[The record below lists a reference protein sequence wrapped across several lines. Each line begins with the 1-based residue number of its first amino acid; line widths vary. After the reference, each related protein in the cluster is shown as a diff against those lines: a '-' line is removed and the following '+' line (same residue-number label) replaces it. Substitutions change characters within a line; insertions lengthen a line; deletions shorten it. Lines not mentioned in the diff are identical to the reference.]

1 MKPTASP
8 GVAGR
13 LHALWPTWRADLVAG
28 VVVAVLLIP
37 QSLAYA
43 MLAGLPPQVGL
54 YASLLPLLGYAAL
67 GSSPVLGLGPVAVLA
82 LMIMQALSGLPAGV
96 SVEVGAVV
104 LAAEVGL
111 LLALAALLRLDA
123 LSSLLSVPALRGFEN
138 GATLM
143 IAASQVPVLLGSA
156 ATGSTLPTLVR
167 SALRQG
173 ITPLSAAWGVAAIAL
188 LLLSRRAGSR
198 LLARL
203 APLLLLVAAMAL
215 SAWTPA
221 ADGVAQ
227 VGALPSLALPL
238 GLPPLAT
245 ALWLQL
251 LPSAALVALMGFVS
265 SLAVA
270 ESLAQRR
277 GEKLLPAAEMRG
289 LAAAN
294 LVAAVSGGMPVA
306 GSFSRSI
313 LLHEAGSQSRGSL
326 VFVAGFM
333 GLAMLLL
340 AEPLAHLPKP
350 VLAATIVVA
359 VLGGF
364 TLRHYGDAWRYAR
377 AEGLLMIAV
386 TATVLLW
393 SVGAALAI
401 GVVGSI
407 ALLIQRT
414 AQPHVARIGRVPGTH
429 HYRNVERYAVE
440 CQPEV
445 VGLRIDESLV
455 FTNARGLA
463 DAVLARVAEHRAAV
477 GEPRR
482 VLLLMAP
489 VNHIDVS
496 GLTALQE
503 LHAGLQ
509 AEGLRLEFSEVK
521 GPVLDRLR
529 AVGWLERYDVSLYLS
544 HHDGVQAGEHG
555 LRPSVADHDAPGQ
568 L

>member
-1 MKPTASP
+1 MPLRP
-8 GVAGR
+8 
-13 LHALWPTWRADLVAG
+13 PDTWRADLLAG
-28 VVVAVLLIP
+28 AVVAVLLIP

-54 YASLLPLLGYAAL
+54 YASLLPLVAYAAL

-82 LMIMQALSGLPAGV
+82 LMIAQALGELPPGV
-96 SVEVGAVV
+96 SPEAGALV
-104 LAAEVGL
+104 LAAEVGAVL
-111 LLALAALLRLDA
+111 SLAALLRLDA
-123 LSSLLSVPALRGFEN
+123 LASLLSVPALRGFEN

-143 IAASQVPVLLGSA
+143 IAAGQLPVLLGSA
-156 ATGSTLPTLVR
+156 AAGFTLPTLLA
-167 SALRQG
+167 SALDGGWRWQ
-173 ITPLSAAWGVAAIAL
+173 SAAWGGVAIVL
-188 LLLSRRAGSR
+188 LLASRRLR
-198 LLARL
+198 RPLLARL

-215 SAWTPA
+215 SAFTPA
-221 ADGVAQ
+221 AQGVAQ

-238 GLPPLAT
+238 GLPPLQA

-265 SLAVA
+265 SLAVS

-289 LAAAN
+289 LGAAN
-294 LVAAVSGGMPVA
+294 LVAAFTGGMPVA

-313 LLHEAGSQSRGSL
+313 LLHEAGSRTRWSL
-326 VFVAGFM
+326 VFVALFM

-350 VLAATIVVA
+350 VLAATILVA

-364 TLRHYGDAWRYAR
+364 SLRHYAHAWRYAR
-377 AEGLLMIAV
+377 AEGLLMAAV
-386 TATVLLW
+386 TAAVLLW
-393 SVGAALAI
+393 SIAAALAI
-401 GVVGSI
+401 GVVGSV

-414 AQPHVARIGRVPGTH
+414 ARPHVARIGRVPGTQ

-440 CQPEV
+440 CRPEV
-445 VGLRIDESLV
+445 VGLRVDESLV
-455 FTNARGLA
+455 FTNARGLTE
-463 DAVLARVAEHRAAV
+463 AVLAHVSDHRQRVGA
-477 GEPRR
+477 PRR
-482 VLLLMAP
+482 VLMLMAP
-489 VNHIDVS
+489 VNHIDFS

-503 LHAGLQ
+503 LHAALAG
-509 AEGLRLEFSEVK
+509 EGLRLEFSEVK

-529 AVGWLERYDVSLYLS
+529 AIGWLERYDVSLYLS
-544 HHDGVQAGEHG
+544 HHEGIQAGEHA
-555 LRPSVADHDAPGQ
+555 LRPSLADQDAPGQ

>member
-1 MKPTASP
+1 MKA
-8 GVAGR
+8 
-13 LHALWPTWRADLVAG
+13 TWRADLIAG
-28 VVVAVLLIP
+28 AVVAVLLIP

-54 YASLLPLLGYAAL
+54 YASLLPLLAYAAL

-82 LMIMQALSGLPAGV
+82 LMIAQALAGLPVGV
-96 SVEVGAVV
+96 SAEAGALV

-111 LLALAALLRLDA
+111 LLAAAALLRLDA

-143 IAASQVPVLLGSA
+143 IAASQLPVLLGSA
-156 ATGSTLPTLVR
+156 AAGFTLPALAL
-167 SALRQG
+167 SAVHGG
-173 ITPLSAAWGVAAIAL
+173 IGFTSAAWGAAAIAL
-188 LLLSRRAGSR
+188 LLLSRRVGSR
-198 LLARL
+198 QLARL
-203 APLLLLVAAMAL
+203 APLVLLVVAMAL
-215 SAWTPA
+215 AAFTPA

-227 VGALPSLALPL
+227 VGALPALALPL
-238 GLPPLAT
+238 ALPPLGAE
-245 ALWLQL
+245 LWLHL
-251 LPSAALVALMGFVS
+251 LPHAALVALMAFVS
-265 SLAVA
+265 SLAVS

-277 GEKLLPAAEMRG
+277 GEKLLPAAELRG

-294 LVAAVSGGMPVA
+294 VVASLSGGMPVA

-313 LLHEAGSQSRGSL
+313 LLHEAGSQSRWTL
-326 VFVAGFM
+326 VFVAVFM
-333 GLAMLLL
+333 ALALLLL
-340 AEPLAHLPKP
+340 AAPLAHLPKP

-359 VLGGF
+359 VMGGF
-364 TLRHYGDAWRYAR
+364 TLRHYGEAWRYAR
-377 AEGLLMIAV
+377 AEGLLMAAV
-386 TATVLLW
+386 TAAVLLW

-401 GVVGSI
+401 GVAGSV

-414 AQPHVARIGRVPGTH
+414 AQPHVARLGRVPGTQ

-463 DAVLARVAEHRAAV
+463 DAVLARVREHRASV
-477 GEPRR
+477 GQPRR

-496 GLTALQE
+496 GLVALQA
-503 LHAGLQ
+503 LHAALA
-509 AEGLRLEFSEVK
+509 AEGLRLELSEVK
-521 GPVLDRLR
+521 GPVLDRLK
-529 AVGWLERYDVSLYLS
+529 AIGWLERHDVSLYLS
-544 HHDGVQAGEHG
+544 HHDGIQAGQHD
-555 LRPSVADHDAPGQ
+555 LRPSQADYDAPGQ

>member
-1 MKPTASP
+1 MPLPLSK
-8 GVAGR
+8 
-13 LHALWPTWRADLVAG
+13 TWRADLMAG
-28 VVVAVLLIP
+28 AVVAVLLIP

-54 YASLLPLLGYAAL
+54 YASLLPLLAYAAL

-82 LMIMQALSGLPAGV
+82 LMIAQALGALPADV
-96 SVEVGAVV
+96 SVTEGALV

-111 LLALAALLRLDA
+111 VLGVAALLRLDA
-123 LSSLLSVPALRGFEN
+123 LSSLLSVPALRGFET

-143 IAASQVPVLLGSA
+143 IAAGQLPVLLGSA
-156 ATGSTLPTLVR
+156 AAGFTLPALIGAIPSGGFGMA
-167 SALRQG
+167 SAL
-173 ITPLSAAWGVAAIAL
+173 WGGVGIAL

-198 LLARL
+198 MLARL

-215 SAWTPA
+215 SALTPA
-221 ADGVAQ
+221 ARGVAQ

-238 GLPPLAT
+238 GLPRLDAS
-245 ALWLQL
+245 LWLQL
-251 LPSAALVALMGFVS
+251 LPSAALVGLMGFVS
-265 SLAVA
+265 SLAVS

-277 GEKLLPAAEMRG
+277 GEKLLPAAELRG
-289 LAAAN
+289 LAVAN
-294 LVAAVSGGMPVA
+294 LVASVSGGMPVA

-313 LLHEAGSQSRGSL
+313 LLHEAGSASRWSL
-326 VFVAGFM
+326 VFVAVFM
-333 GLAMLLL
+333 FIAMLML
-340 AEPLAHLPKP
+340 AGPLAHLPKP

-364 TLRHYGDAWRYAR
+364 SLQPYREAWRYDR

-386 TATVLLW
+386 TVTVLCW
-393 SVGAALAI
+393 SIAAALAI
-401 GVVGSI
+401 GVVGSV

-414 AQPHVARIGRVPGTH
+414 ARPHVARIGRVPGTQ
-429 HYRNVERYAVE
+429 HYRNVERYAAE

-455 FTNARGLA
+455 FTNARGLT
-463 DAVLARVAEHRAAV
+463 DVVLALVREHRASV
-477 GEPRR
+477 GAPRR
-482 VLLLMAP
+482 VLLLMGP

-496 GLTALQE
+496 GLVALQD
-503 LHAGLQ
+503 LHAALQ

-521 GPVLDRLR
+521 GPVLDKLR

-544 HHDGVQAGEHG
+544 HHDGIQAGEHG
-555 LRPSVADHDAPGQ
+555 LRPSLADHDAPGQ

>member
-1 MKPTASP
+1 MIA
-8 GVAGR
+8 
-13 LHALWPTWRADLVAG
+13 ALLSTLRTHWRADLMAG
-28 VVVAVLLIP
+28 AVVAVLLIP

-54 YASLLPLLGYAAL
+54 YASLLPLLAYAAL

-82 LMIMQALSGLPAGV
+82 LMIAQALGGLPVGV
-96 SVEVGAVV
+96 GITDGALV

-111 LLALAALLRLDA
+111 VMALAALLRLDA
-123 LSSLLSVPALRGFEN
+123 LASLLSVPALRGFEN

-143 IAASQVPVLLGSA
+143 IAASQVPVLLGSRA
-156 ATGSTLPTLVR
+156 AGFTLPDLLAAASAGGWVLA
-167 SALRQG
+167 SALWG
-173 ITPLSAAWGVAAIAL
+173 GAAVVL
-188 LLLSRRAGSR
+188 LLLARRLQAPTLS
-198 LLARL
+198 RL
-203 APLLLLVAAMAL
+203 APLVLLIAAMAL
-215 SAWTPA
+215 SGFSHA

-238 GLPPLAT
+238 GWPPLDRG
-245 ALWLQL
+245 LWLQL
-251 LPSAALVALMGFVS
+251 LPSAALVALMAFVS
-265 SLAVA
+265 SLAVS

-277 GEKLLPAAEMRG
+277 GEKLRPAAELRG

-294 LVAAVSGGMPVA
+294 LVASVSGGMPVA

-313 LLHEAGSQSRGSL
+313 LLHEAGSRTRLSL

-333 GLAMLLL
+333 LLAMLLL

-364 TLRHYGDAWRYAR
+364 SLRHYREAWRYAP
-377 AEGLLMIAV
+377 AEGLLMVAV
-386 TATVLLW
+386 SATVLLW
-393 SVGAALAI
+393 SVGAALAL
-401 GVVGSI
+401 GVVGSV
-407 ALLIQRT
+407 ALLLQRT
-414 AQPHVARIGRVPGTH
+414 ARPHVARIGRVPGTQH
-429 HYRNVERYAVE
+429 FRNVERFVVE
-440 CQPEV
+440 CRPEV

-463 DAVLARVAEHRAAV
+463 DVVLAHVRAHRASV
-477 GEPRR
+477 GEPER
-482 VLLLMAP
+482 VLILMSP

-503 LHAGLQ
+503 LHFALR
-509 AEGLRLEFSEVK
+509 AEGLRLELSEVK

-544 HHDGVQAGEHG
+544 HHEGLQAGEQS
-555 LRPSVADHDAPGQ
+555 LRPSLADRDAPGQ

>member
-1 MKPTASP
+1 M
-8 GVAGR
+8 GR
-13 LHALWPTWRADLVAG
+13 TWRADLVAG
-28 VVVAVLLIP
+28 AVVAVLLIP

-54 YASLLPLLGYAAL
+54 YASLLPLLAYAAL

-82 LMIMQALSGLPAGV
+82 LMIAQALGGLPAGV
-96 SVEVGAVV
+96 SAEAGALV
-104 LAAEVGL
+104 LAAEVGG

-156 ATGSTLPTLVR
+156 ATGSTLPGLVI
-167 SALRQG
+167 ATAHDG
-173 ITPLSAAWGVAAIAL
+173 VKPLSLTWGAVAVAL

-198 LLARL
+198 TLARL
-203 APLLLLVAAMAL
+203 APLLLLVVAMGL
-215 SAWTPA
+215 SAFTPA
-221 ADGVAQ
+221 AQGVAQ
-227 VGALPSLALPL
+227 VGALPSLALPV
-238 GLPPLAT
+238 GLPSLDA
-245 ALWLQL
+245 ALWLNL
-251 LPSAALVALMGFVS
+251 LPSAALIALMAFVS
-265 SLAVA
+265 SLVVA

-277 GEKLLPAAEMRG
+277 GEKLLPASEMRG

-294 LVAAVSGGMPVA
+294 LVASVTGGMPVA

-313 LLHEAGSQSRGSL
+313 LLHEAGSRSRWTL

-340 AEPLAHLPKP
+340 AGPLAHLPKP

-364 TLRHYGDAWRYAR
+364 TLGHYGEAWRYAR
-377 AEGLLMIAV
+377 AEGFLMAAV
-386 TATVLLW
+386 TAAVLLW

-414 AQPHVARIGRVPGTH
+414 ALPHVARIGRVPGTQ
-429 HYRNVERYAVE
+429 HYRNIERYAVE

-455 FTNARGLA
+455 FTNARGLV
-463 DAVLARVAEHRAAV
+463 DAVLAQVREHRARV
-477 GEPRR
+477 GEPQR

-503 LHAGLQ
+503 LHTALR

-521 GPVLDRLR
+521 GPVLDRLK

-544 HHDGVQAGEHG
+544 HHEGIQAGEHD
-555 LRPSVADHDAPGQ
+555 LRPSVADVDAPGQ

>member
-1 MKPTASP
+1 M
-8 GVAGR
+8 R
-13 LHALWPTWRADLVAG
+13 LPSTWRADLIAG
-28 VVVAVLLIP
+28 AVVAVLLIP

-54 YASLLPLLGYAAL
+54 YASLLPLLAYAAL

-82 LMIMQALSGLPAGV
+82 LMIAQALGALPV
-96 SVEVGAVV
+96 SVSPTEGALV

-111 LLALAALLRLDA
+111 LLAVAALLRLDA
-123 LSSLLSVPALRGFEN
+123 LSSLLSVPALRGFET

-143 IAASQVPVLLGSA
+143 IAAGQLPVLLGSA
-156 ATGSTLPTLVR
+156 AAGFTLPDLIG
-167 SALRQG
+167 SAPQG
-173 ITPLSAAWGVAAIAL
+173 GFGVASAIWGGVGIAL
-188 LLLSRRAGSR
+188 LLLSRRAASR
-198 LLARL
+198 LLTRL
-203 APLLLLVAAMAL
+203 APLLLLVTAMAL
-215 SAWTPA
+215 SAVTPA
-221 ADGVAQ
+221 ATGVAQ

-238 GLPPLAT
+238 GLPMLDA
-245 ALWLQL
+245 ALWWQL

-265 SLAVA
+265 SLAVS

-294 LVAAVSGGMPVA
+294 LVASLSGGMPVA

-313 LLHEAGSQSRGSL
+313 LLHEAGSASRWSL
-326 VFVAGFM
+326 VSVAGCMFI
-333 GLAMLLL
+333 AMLLL
-340 AEPLAHLPKP
+340 AAPLAHLPKP
-350 VLAATIVVA
+350 VLAATIIVA

-364 TLRHYGDAWRYAR
+364 SLRPYREAWRYAR
-377 AEGLLMIAV
+377 AEGLLMVAV
-386 TATVLLW
+386 TVAVLCW
-393 SVGAALAI
+393 SIAAALAI

-414 AQPHVARIGRVPGTH
+414 AQPHVARIGRVPGTQ
-429 HYRNVERYAVE
+429 HYRNLERYAVE
-440 CQPEV
+440 CRPEV
-445 VGLRIDESLV
+445 VGLRVDESLV
-455 FTNARGLA
+455 FTNARGLV
-463 DAVLARVAEHRAAV
+463 DAVLAHVREHREKV
-477 GEPRR
+477 GAPQR
-482 VLLLMAP
+482 VLMLMAP

-503 LHAGLQ
+503 LHAALQ

-521 GPVLDRLR
+521 GPVLDRLK

-544 HHDGVQAGEHG
+544 HHEGIQAGEHA
-555 LRPSVADHDAPGQ
+555 LRPSLADMDAPGQ

>member
-1 MKPTASP
+1 MKA
-8 GVAGR
+8 A
-13 LHALWPTWRADLVAG
+13 WRADLIAG
-28 VVVAVLLIP
+28 AVVAVLLIP

-54 YASLLPLLGYAAL
+54 YASLLPLLAYAAL

-82 LMIMQALSGLPAGV
+82 LMIAQALGGLPAGV
-96 SVEVGAVV
+96 AAETGALV

-123 LSSLLSVPALRGFEN
+123 LASLLSVPALRGFES

-156 ATGSTLPTLVR
+156 ATGATLPGLVEATVR
-167 SALRQG
+167 AG
-173 ITPLSAAWGVAAIAL
+173 IHAPSLAWGGVAIAL
-188 LLLSRRAGSR
+188 LLLSRRAGPR
-198 LLARL
+198 VVARL
-203 APLLLLVAAMAL
+203 APLLLLVTAMGL
-215 SAWTPA
+215 SALTPA
-221 ADGVAQ
+221 AHGVAQ
-227 VGALPSLALPL
+227 VGALPALSLPVGLPL
-238 GLPPLAT
+238 LDA
-245 ALWLQL
+245 ALWLHL
-251 LPSAALVALMGFVS
+251 LPAAALIALMAFVS

-277 GEKLLPAAEMRG
+277 GEKLLPAAELRG

-294 LVAAVSGGMPVA
+294 IAASLTGGMPVA

-313 LLHEAGSQSRGSL
+313 LLHEAGSRSRLTL

-333 GLAMLLL
+333 LLAMLML
-340 AEPLAHLPKP
+340 AAPLAYLPKP

-364 TLRHYGDAWRYAR
+364 TLGHYREAWCYAR
-377 AEGLLMIAV
+377 AEGLLMVAV
-386 TATVLLW
+386 TAAVLLW
-393 SVGAALAI
+393 SVAAALAL
-401 GVVGSI
+401 GVAGSV

-414 AQPHVARIGRVPGTH
+414 ARPHVARIGRVPGTQ
-429 HYRNVERYAVE
+429 HYRNLERYAVE
-440 CQPEV
+440 CQPDV

-463 DAVLARVAEHRAAV
+463 DVVLAHVREHRAQV
-477 GEPRR
+477 GEPQR

-496 GLTALQE
+496 GLVALQE
-503 LHAGLQ
+503 LHAALR

-529 AVGWLERYDVSLYLS
+529 AVGWLERHDVSLYLS
-544 HHDGVQAGEHG
+544 HHEGVQAGEHD
-555 LRPSVADHDAPGQ
+555 LRPSLADHDAPGQ

>member
-1 MKPTASP
+1 M
-8 GVAGR
+8 R
-13 LHALWPTWRADLVAG
+13 LIPTWRADLIAG
-28 VVVAVLLIP
+28 AVVAVLLIP

-54 YASLLPLLGYAAL
+54 YASLLPLLAYAAL

-82 LMIMQALSGLPAGV
+82 LMIAQALSGLPAGV
-96 SVEVGAVV
+96 SAEEGALV

-111 LLALAALLRLDA
+111 VLAAAALLRLDA
-123 LSSLLSVPALRGFEN
+123 LASLLSVPALRGFEN

-143 IAASQVPVLLGSA
+143 IAAGQLPVLLGSA
-156 ATGSTLPTLVR
+156 AAGFTLPDLVC
-167 SALRQG
+167 SALHG
-173 ITPLSAAWGVAAIAL
+173 GFNPVSAAWGGVAIVL

-215 SAWTPA
+215 SAFTPA
-221 ADGVAQ
+221 ATGVAQ
-227 VGALPSLALPL
+227 VGALPSMALPL
-238 GLPPLAT
+238 GLPSLDT

-251 LPSAALVALMGFVS
+251 LPAAALVALMAFVS
-265 SLAVA
+265 SLAVS

-277 GEKLLPAAEMRG
+277 GEKLLPAAELRG

-294 LVAAVSGGMPVA
+294 VVASLTGGMPVA

-313 LLHEAGSQSRGSL
+313 LLHEAGSASRWSL

-333 GLAMLLL
+333 FLAMLML
-340 AEPLAHLPKP
+340 AGPLAHLPKP

-364 TLRHYGDAWRYAR
+364 SLQHYREAWRYAR
-377 AEGLLMIAV
+377 AEGLLMAAV
-386 TATVLLW
+386 TLAVLCW
-393 SVGAALAI
+393 SIAAALAI

-407 ALLIQRT
+407 ALLLQRT
-414 AQPHVARIGRVPGTH
+414 ARPHVARIGRVPGTQ
-429 HYRNVERYAVE
+429 HYRNVERFAVE

-455 FTNARGLA
+455 FTNARGLT
-463 DAVLARVAEHRAAV
+463 DVVLAHVHEHREKV

-482 VLLLMAP
+482 VLLLMGP

-503 LHAGLQ
+503 LHAALA

-521 GPVLDRLR
+521 GPVTDRLR
-529 AVGWLERYDVSLYLS
+529 AVGWLERYDISLYLS
-544 HHDGVQAGEHG
+544 HHEGIQAGVHA
-555 LRPSVADHDAPGQ
+555 LRPSLADMDAPGQ

>member
-1 MKPTASP
+1 MQ
-8 GVAGR
+8 
-13 LHALWPTWRADLVAG
+13 HWRADLMAG
-28 VVVAVLLIP
+28 AVVAVLLIP

-43 MLAGLPPQVGL
+43 MLAGLPAQVGL
-54 YASLLPLLGYAAL
+54 YASLLPLLAYAAL

-82 LMIMQALSGLPAGV
+82 LMIAQALGGLPAGV
-96 SVEVGAVV
+96 SAEAGALV
-104 LAAEVGL
+104 LAAEVGV

-143 IAASQVPVLLGSA
+143 IAASQLPVLLGSTA
-156 ATGSTLPTLVR
+156 SGFTLPELART
-167 SALRQG
+167 AAGGG
-173 ITPLSAAWGVAAIAL
+173 INPASAAWGGAAVVL
-188 LLLSRRAGSR
+188 LLLSRRSR
-198 LLARL
+198 WRTLTRL
-203 APLLLLVAAMAL
+203 APLALLVVAMAL
-215 SAWTPA
+215 SALTPA
-221 ADGVAQ
+221 ARGVAQ

-238 GLPPLAT
+238 GLPPLDA

-251 LPSAALVALMGFVS
+251 LPAAALVALMAFVS
-265 SLAVA
+265 SLAVS

-277 GEKLLPAAEMRG
+277 GEKLMPAAELRG

-294 LVAAVSGGMPVA
+294 LVASLSGGMPVA

-313 LLHEAGSQSRGSL
+313 LLHEAGARSRGAL
-326 VFVAGFM
+326 VFVAAFM
-333 GLAMLLL
+333 AVAMALLT
-340 AEPLAHLPKP
+340 APLAHLPKP

-364 TLRHYGDAWRYAR
+364 TARHYAQAWRYAR
-377 AEGLLMIAV
+377 AEGLLMVAV
-386 TATVLLW
+386 SAAVLLW
-393 SVGAALAI
+393 SAAAALAL

-414 AQPHVARIGRVPGTH
+414 ARPHVARLGRVPGTQ

-455 FTNARGLA
+455 FTNARGLV
-463 DAVLARVAEHRAAV
+463 DAVLARVQEHRERV
-477 GEPRR
+477 GRPRR

-503 LHAGLQ
+503 LQAALQ
-509 AEGLRLEFSEVK
+509 AEGLRLELSEVK

-529 AVGWLERYDVSLYLS
+529 AVGWLERQGIALYLS
-544 HHDGVQAGEHG
+544 HHEGMQAGEHG
-555 LRPSVADHDAPGQ
+555 LRPSLADHDAPGQ

>member
-1 MKPTASP
+1 MPLSK
-8 GVAGR
+8 
-13 LHALWPTWRADLVAG
+13 TWRADLIAG
-28 VVVAVLLIP
+28 AVVAVLLIP

-54 YASLLPLLGYAAL
+54 YASLLPLLAYAAL

-82 LMIMQALSGLPAGV
+82 LMIAQALGALPADV
-96 SVEVGAVV
+96 SATEGALV

-111 LLALAALLRLDA
+111 VLGVAALLRLDA

-143 IAASQVPVLLGSA
+143 IAAGQLPVLLGSTA
-156 ATGSTLPTLVR
+156 AGFTLPTLLGAVPT
-167 SALRQG
+167 G
-173 ITPLSAAWGVAAIAL
+173 GFGVASAVWGGVGVAL

-198 LLARL
+198 MLARL
-203 APLLLLVAAMAL
+203 APLLLMVAAMAL
-215 SAWTPA
+215 SAFTPA
-221 ADGVAQ
+221 AQGVAQ

-238 GLPPLAT
+238 GLPRLEA

-251 LPSAALVALMGFVS
+251 LPSAALVGLMGFVS
-265 SLAVA
+265 SLAVS

-277 GEKLLPAAEMRG
+277 GEKLLPAAELRG

-294 LVAAVSGGMPVA
+294 LVASVSGGMPVA

-313 LLHEAGSQSRGSL
+313 LLHEAGSASRWSL
-326 VFVAGFM
+326 VFVAAFM
-333 GLAMLLL
+333 FIAMLLL

-364 TLRHYGDAWRYAR
+364 SLQPYREAWRYAR
-377 AEGLLMIAV
+377 AEGLLMVAV
-386 TATVLLW
+386 TLAVLCW
-393 SVGAALAI
+393 SIAAALAL

-414 AQPHVARIGRVPGTH
+414 AQPHVARIGRVPGTQ
-429 HYRNVERYAVE
+429 HYRNIERYAVE
-440 CQPEV
+440 CRPEV

-455 FTNARGLA
+455 FTNARGLT
-463 DAVLARVAEHRAAV
+463 DVVLAHVREHRASV
-477 GEPRR
+477 GAPQR
-482 VLLLMAP
+482 VLMLMAP

-496 GLTALQE
+496 GLVALQD
-503 LHAGLQ
+503 LHAALR

-521 GPVLDRLR
+521 GPVLDRLK
-529 AVGWLERYDVSLYLS
+529 AVGWLERHDVSLYLS
-544 HHDGVQAGEHG
+544 HHEGIQAGEHA
-555 LRPSVADHDAPGQ
+555 LRPSLADHDAPGQ

>member
-1 MKPTASP
+1 MRR
-8 GVAGR
+8 R
-13 LHALWPTWRADLVAG
+13 LPSTWRADLMAG
-28 VVVAVLLIP
+28 AVVAVLLIP

-54 YASLLPLLGYAAL
+54 YASLLPLLAYAAL

-82 LMIMQALSGLPAGV
+82 LMIAQALGGLPAGV
-96 SVEVGAVV
+96 SPEAGALV
-104 LAAEVGL
+104 LAAEVGGV
-111 LLALAALLRLDA
+111 LAVAALLRLDA
-123 LSSLLSVPALRGFEN
+123 LASLLSVPALRGFEN

-143 IAASQVPVLLGSA
+143 IAAGQLPVLLGSA
-156 ATGSTLPTLVR
+156 AAGFTLPDLIASSVHGGWR
-167 SALRQG
+167 WQSAV
-173 ITPLSAAWGVAAIAL
+173 WGAVAIGL
-188 LLLSRRAGSR
+188 LLASRRAGR
-198 LLARL
+198 PLLARL
-203 APLLLLVAAMAL
+203 APLLLLVVAMGL
-215 SAWTPA
+215 SAFTPA
-221 ADGVAQ
+221 AQGVAQ

-238 GLPPLAT
+238 GLPSLEPG
-245 ALWLQL
+245 LWLQL

-265 SLAVA
+265 SLAVS

-313 LLHEAGSQSRGSL
+313 LLHEAGSRTRWSL
-326 VFVAGFM
+326 VFVAVFM
-333 GLAMLLL
+333 ALAMLML
-340 AEPLAHLPKP
+340 AGPLAHLPKP

-364 TLRHYGDAWRYAR
+364 SLQPYRDAWRYAP
-377 AEGLLMIAV
+377 AEGLLMAAV
-386 TATVLLW
+386 TAAVLLW
-393 SVGAALAI
+393 SIAAALAI
-401 GVVGSI
+401 GVVGSV

-414 AQPHVARIGRVPGTH
+414 ARPHVARIGRVPGTQ
-429 HYRNVERYAVE
+429 HYRNIERYAVE

-445 VGLRIDESLV
+445 VGLRVDESLV
-455 FTNARGLA
+455 FTNARGLG
-463 DAVLARVAEHRAAV
+463 DAVMAHVRDHRAFV
-477 GEPRR
+477 GQPQR
-482 VLLLMAP
+482 VLMLMAP

-496 GLTALQE
+496 GLVALQE
-503 LHAGLQ
+503 LHAALA

-521 GPVLDRLR
+521 GPVLDKLR

-544 HHDGVQAGEHG
+544 HHEGIQAGTHE
-555 LRPSVADHDAPGQ
+555 LRPSQADRDMPGQ

>member
-1 MKPTASP
+1 M
-8 GVAGR
+8 R
-13 LHALWPTWRADLVAG
+13 LPSTWRADFIAG
-28 VVVAVLLIP
+28 AVVAVLLIP

-54 YASLLPLLGYAAL
+54 YASLLPLLAYAAL

-82 LMIMQALSGLPAGV
+82 LMIAQALGALPAGV
-96 SVEVGAVV
+96 TPTEGALV

-111 LLALAALLRLDA
+111 VMGLAALLRLDA

-143 IAASQVPVLLGSA
+143 IAAGQLPVLLGSA
-156 ATGSTLPTLVR
+156 AAGFTLPDLVV
-167 SALRQG
+167 SAMHGGLG
-173 ITPLSAAWGVAAIAL
+173 PVSMAWGVAGVAL
-188 LLLSRRAGSR
+188 LLLARRAGSR

-203 APLLLLVAAMAL
+203 APLLLLMGAMLL
-215 SAWTPA
+215 SALTPA
-221 ADGVAQ
+221 ATGVAQ

-238 GLPPLAT
+238 GLPRLET

-265 SLAVA
+265 SLAVS

-277 GEKLLPAAEMRG
+277 GEKLLPAAELRG

-294 LVAAVSGGMPVA
+294 LVASVSGGMPVA

-313 LLHEAGSQSRGSL
+313 LLHEAGSQTRWSL
-326 VFVAGFM
+326 VFVAAFM
-333 GLAMLLL
+333 FLAMLVL
-340 AEPLAHLPKP
+340 AGPLAHLPKP
-350 VLAATIVVA
+350 VLAATILVA

-364 TLRHYGDAWRYAR
+364 SLRPYREAWRYAR
-377 AEGLLMIAV
+377 AEGLLMAAV
-386 TATVLLW
+386 TVAVLCW
-393 SVGAALAI
+393 SIAAALAI

-414 AQPHVARIGRVPGTH
+414 AQPHVARIGRVPGTQ

-463 DAVLARVAEHRAAV
+463 DVVLAHVHEHREKV
-477 GEPRR
+477 GRPQR
-482 VLLLMAP
+482 VLMLMAP

-496 GLTALQE
+496 GLVALQE
-503 LHAGLQ
+503 LHAALQ
-509 AEGLRLEFSEVK
+509 AEGLGLEFSEVK

-529 AVGWLERYDVSLYLS
+529 SVGWLERYDVSLYLS
-544 HHDGVQAGEHG
+544 HHEGIQAGEHA
-555 LRPSVADHDAPGQ
+555 LRPSLADHDAPGQ

>member
-1 MKPTASP
+1 MTANRSLP
-8 GVAGR
+8 R
-13 LHALWPTWRADLVAG
+13 LPSAATWRADLMAG
-28 VVVAVLLIP
+28 AVVAVLLIP

-54 YASLLPLLGYAAL
+54 YASLLPLLAYAAL

-82 LMIMQALSGLPAGV
+82 LMIAQALGSLPAGV
-96 SVEVGAVV
+96 SPEAGALV
-104 LAAEVGL
+104 LAAEVGVV
-111 LLALAALLRLDA
+111 LALAALLRLDA
-123 LSSLLSVPALRGFEN
+123 LASLLSVPALRGFEN

-143 IAASQVPVLLGSA
+143 IAAGQLPVLLGSA
-156 ATGSTLPTLVR
+156 AAGFTLPDLLA
-167 SALRQG
+167 SAVHGGWRWQ
-173 ITPLSAAWGVAAIAL
+173 SAAWGGAALVL
-188 LLLSRRAGSR
+188 LLVSRRVGLP

-203 APLLLLVAAMAL
+203 APLLLLVLAMVL
-215 SAWTPA
+215 SALTPA
-221 ADGVAQ
+221 AQGVAQ

-238 GLPPLAT
+238 GLPRLEAG
-245 ALWLQL
+245 LWLQL

-265 SLAVA
+265 SLAVS
-270 ESLAQRR
+270 ESLARRR

-313 LLHEAGSQSRGSL
+313 LLHEAGSRTRWSL
-326 VFVAGFM
+326 VFVALFM
-333 GLAMLLL
+333 ALAMLLL
-340 AEPLAHLPKP
+340 AGPLAHLPKP

-364 TLRHYGDAWRYAR
+364 SLKPYGDAWRYAR
-377 AEGLLMIAV
+377 AEGLLMVAV
-386 TATVLLW
+386 TAAVLLW
-393 SVGAALAI
+393 SVAAALAL
-401 GVVGSI
+401 GVVGSV

-414 AQPHVARIGRVPGTH
+414 ARPHVARIGRVPGTQ
-429 HYRNVERYAVE
+429 HYRNIERYAVE

-445 VGLRIDESLV
+445 VGLRVDESLV
-455 FTNARGLA
+455 FTNARGLG
-463 DAVLARVAEHRAAV
+463 DAVLAHVREHRARV
-477 GEPRR
+477 GEPQR
-482 VLLLMAP
+482 VLMLMAP

-496 GLTALQE
+496 GLVALQE
-503 LHAGLQ
+503 LHAALA

-529 AVGWLERYDVSLYLS
+529 AIGWLERFDVSLYLS
-544 HHDGVQAGEHG
+544 HHEGIQAGEHA
-555 LRPSVADHDAPGQ
+555 LRPSLADQDAPGQ

>member
-1 MKPTASP
+1 M
-8 GVAGR
+8 R
-13 LHALWPTWRADLVAG
+13 HAVTQTWRADLIAG
-28 VVVAVLLIP
+28 AVVAVLLIP

-54 YASLLPLLGYAAL
+54 YASLLPLLAYAAL

-82 LMIMQALSGLPAGV
+82 LMIAQALAGLPVGV
-96 SVEVGAVV
+96 SAEAGALV

-111 LLALAALLRLDA
+111 LLAVAALLRLDA
-123 LSSLLSVPALRGFEN
+123 LASLLSVPALRGFEN

-156 ATGSTLPTLVR
+156 AVGFTLPDLLV
-167 SALRQG
+167 SAVHG
-173 ITPLSAAWGVAAIAL
+173 GWGPLATAWGAVAVAL
-188 LLLSRRAGSR
+188 LLLSRRASSR

-215 SAWTPA
+215 SALTPA
-221 ADGVAQ
+221 ARGVAQ
-227 VGALPSLALPL
+227 VGALPSLAVPVGLPL
-238 GLPPLAT
+238 LDA
-245 ALWLQL
+245 ALWWQL
-251 LPSAALVALMGFVS
+251 LPSAALVALMAFVS
-265 SLAVA
+265 SFAVS

-294 LVAAVSGGMPVA
+294 LVASVTGGMPVA

-313 LLHEAGSQSRGSL
+313 LLHEAGSQSRWTL
-326 VFVAGFM
+326 VFVAVFM
-333 GLAMLLL
+333 FLAMLLL
-340 AEPLAHLPKP
+340 AGPLAYLPKP

-359 VLGGF
+359 VLGGVSF
-364 TLRHYGDAWRYAR
+364 KPYQEAWRYAR
-377 AEGLLMIAV
+377 AEGLLMAAV
-386 TATVLLW
+386 TVTVLVW
-393 SVGAALAI
+393 SIGAALAL
-401 GVVGSI
+401 GVAGSV

-414 AQPHVARIGRVPGTH
+414 ARPHVARIGRVPGTQH
-429 HYRNVERYAVE
+429 FRNVERFAVE
-440 CQPEV
+440 CRPEV
-445 VGLRIDESLV
+445 VSLRIDESLV

-463 DAVLARVAEHRAAV
+463 DVVMAHVREHRAKV
-477 GEPRR
+477 GEPQR
-482 VLLLMAP
+482 VLMLMAP

-496 GLTALQE
+496 GLVALQE
-503 LHAGLQ
+503 LHAALT

-521 GPVLDRLR
+521 GPVLDRLQ

-544 HHDGVQAGEHG
+544 HHEGIQAGEHA
-555 LRPSVADHDAPGQ
+555 LRPSLADMDAPGQ

>member
-1 MKPTASP
+1 M
-8 GVAGR
+8 R
-13 LHALWPTWRADLVAG
+13 LPSTWRADLLAG
-28 VVVAVLLIP
+28 AVVAVLLIP

-54 YASLLPLLGYAAL
+54 YASLLPLLAYAAL

-82 LMIMQALSGLPAGV
+82 LMIAQALAGLPAGV
-96 SVEVGAVV
+96 PAEAGALV

-111 LLALAALLRLDA
+111 LLGAAALLRLDA

-156 ATGSTLPTLVR
+156 AVGFTLPDLLL
-167 SALRQG
+167 SARHG
-173 ITPLSAAWGVAAIAL
+173 GFVIASAAWGGAAVAL
-188 LLLSRRAGSR
+188 LLLSRRAGPR

-203 APLLLLVAAMAL
+203 APLGLLVAAMAL
-215 SAWTPA
+215 SAFTPTA
-221 ADGVAQ
+221 AGVAQ

-238 GLPPLAT
+238 GLPSLDK

-251 LPSAALVALMGFVS
+251 LPPAALIALMAFVS
-265 SLAVA
+265 SLAVS

-277 GEKLLPAAEMRG
+277 GEKLLPAAELRG

-294 LVAAVSGGMPVA
+294 VVAALSGGMPVA

-313 LLHEAGSQSRGSL
+313 LLHEAGSRSRWTL
-326 VFVAGFM
+326 VFVAAFM
-333 GLAMLLL
+333 LLAMLLL
-340 AEPLAHLPKP
+340 AVPLAHLPKP

-364 TLRHYGDAWRYAR
+364 TLRHYGEAWRYAR
-377 AEGLLMIAV
+377 AEGLLMMAV

-393 SVGAALAI
+393 SVGAALAL

-414 AQPHVARIGRVPGTH
+414 ARPHMARIGRVPGTQ

-440 CQPEV
+440 CQAEV

-463 DAVLARVAEHRAAV
+463 DVALALVREHREKV
-477 GEPRR
+477 GVPRR
-482 VLLLMAP
+482 VLMLMAP

-496 GLTALQE
+496 GLVALQE
-503 LHAGLQ
+503 LHAALA

-521 GPVLDRLR
+521 GPVLDRLK
-529 AVGWLERYDVSLYLS
+529 AIGWLERHDVSLYLS
-544 HHDGVQAGEHG
+544 HHDGIQAGQHD
-555 LRPSVADHDAPGQ
+555 LRPSLADMDAPGQ

>member
-1 MKPTASP
+1 VKP
-8 GVAGR
+8 
-13 LHALWPTWRADLVAG
+13 HWRADLIAG
-28 VVVAVLLIP
+28 AVVAVLLIP

-54 YASLLPLLGYAAL
+54 YASLLPLLAYAAL

-82 LMIMQALSGLPAGV
+82 LMIAQALAGLPAGV
-96 SVEVGAVV
+96 TPEAGALV
-104 LAAEVGL
+104 LAAEVGAL
-111 LLALAALLRLDA
+111 MALAALLRLDA

-143 IAASQVPVLLGSA
+143 IAASQLPVLLGSA
-156 ATGSTLPTLVR
+156 AAGFTLPDLARTAMAGGWGLASTVW
-167 SALRQG
+167 G
-173 ITPLSAAWGVAAIAL
+173 GVALAL
-188 LLLSRRAGSR
+188 LLLSRRAGR
-198 LLARL
+198 PLLARL
-203 APLLLLVAAMAL
+203 APLGLLLGAMAL
-215 SAWTPA
+215 SALTPA

-227 VGALPSLALPL
+227 VGALPTLALPL
-238 GLPPLAT
+238 GRPSLDG
-245 ALWLQL
+245 ALWRQL
-251 LPSAALVALMGFVS
+251 LPSAALVALMAFVS
-265 SLAVA
+265 SFAVS

-277 GEKLLPAAEMRG
+277 GEKLLPAAELRG

-294 LVAAVSGGMPVA
+294 LAAAVSGGMPVA

-313 LLHEAGSQSRGSL
+313 LLHEAGSRSRWAL
-326 VFVAGFM
+326 VFVAAFM
-333 GLAMLLL
+333 ALAMVVL
-340 AEPLAHLPKP
+340 AGPLAHLPKP

-364 TLRHYGDAWRYAR
+364 TLRHYAEAWRYAR
-377 AEGLLMIAV
+377 AEGLLMAAV
-386 TATVLLW
+386 SATVLLW
-393 SVGAALAI
+393 SAGAALAL

-414 AQPHVARIGRVPGTH
+414 ARPHVARLGRVPGTQ

-440 CQPEV
+440 CQPDV

-455 FTNARGLA
+455 FTNARGLV
-463 DAVLARVAEHRAAV
+463 DAVLARVQEHRERV
-477 GEPRR
+477 GAPAR

-503 LHAGLQ
+503 LRAALA
-509 AEGLRLEFSEVK
+509 AEGLRLELSEVK

-529 AVGWLERYDVSLYLS
+529 AVGWLEAQDVSLYLS
-544 HHDGVQAGEHG
+544 HHEGMQAGEHD
-555 LRPSVADHDAPGQ
+555 LRPSLADHDAPGQ

>member
-1 MKPTASP
+1 MKQPT
-8 GVAGR
+8 
-13 LHALWPTWRADLVAG
+13 TWRADLMAG
-28 VVVAVLLIP
+28 AVVAVLLIP

-54 YASLLPLLGYAAL
+54 YASLLPLLAYAAL

-82 LMIMQALSGLPAGV
+82 LMIAQALGGLPAGV
-96 SVEVGAVV
+96 TPSEGALV

-111 LLALAALLRLDA
+111 VLALAALLRLDA
-123 LSSLLSVPALRGFEN
+123 LASLLSVPALRGFEN

-143 IAASQVPVLLGSA
+143 IAAGQLPVLLGSA
-156 ATGSTLPTLVR
+156 ATGFTLPDLLV
-167 SALRQG
+167 SASHGGWGLA
-173 ITPLSAAWGVAAIAL
+173 SAAWGGLAIL
-188 LLLSRRAGSR
+188 LLLASRRMGSR
-198 LLARL
+198 LLAQL
-203 APLLLLVAAMAL
+203 APLLLLIAAMVL
-215 SAWTPA
+215 SALTPA
-221 ADGVAQ
+221 ANGVAQ

-238 GLPPLAT
+238 GLPLLDM

-251 LPSAALVALMGFVS
+251 LPAAALVALMGFVS
-265 SLAVA
+265 SLAVS

-294 LVAAVSGGMPVA
+294 LVASVSGGMPVA

-313 LLHEAGSQSRGSL
+313 LLHEAGSRSRWSL
-326 VFVAGFM
+326 VFVAVFM
-333 GLAMLLL
+333 FLAMLLL

-364 TLRHYGDAWRYAR
+364 SLRPYREAWRYAR
-377 AEGLLMIAV
+377 AEGLLMLAV

-393 SVGAALAI
+393 SIGLALAL
-401 GVVGSI
+401 GVVGSV

-414 AQPHVARIGRVPGTH
+414 ARPHVARIGRVPGTQ
-429 HYRNVERYAVE
+429 HYRNVERYVVE
-440 CQPEV
+440 CRAEV
-445 VGLRIDESLV
+445 VGLRVDESLV
-455 FTNARGLA
+455 FTNARGLG
-463 DAVLARVAEHRAAV
+463 DAVLAHVREHRERV
-477 GEPRR
+477 GAPDR
-482 VLLLMAP
+482 VLMLMAP

-503 LHAGLQ
+503 LHAALA
-509 AEGLRLEFSEVK
+509 AEGMRLEFSEVK
-521 GPVLDRLR
+521 GPVLDRLK

-544 HHDGVQAGEHG
+544 HHEGIQAGEHA
-555 LRPSVADHDAPGQ
+555 LRPSLADMDAPGQ

>member
-1 MKPTASP
+1 MSRALPAS
-8 GVAGR
+8 
-13 LHALWPTWRADLVAG
+13 WRADLIAG
-28 VVVAVLLIP
+28 AVVAVLLIP

-54 YASLLPLLGYAAL
+54 YASLLPLLAYAAL

-82 LMIMQALSGLPAGV
+82 LMIAQALAGLRVGV
-96 SVEVGAVV
+96 SVTDGALV

-111 LLALAALLRLDA
+111 VLGLAALLRLDA
-123 LSSLLSVPALRGFEN
+123 LASLLSVPALRGFEN

-143 IAASQVPVLLGSA
+143 IAAGQVPVLLGSA
-156 ATGSTLPTLVR
+156 AAGFTLPDLLA
-167 SALRQG
+167 SAADG
-173 ITPLSAAWGVAAIAL
+173 GWGMASAAWGAAAIGL
-188 LLLSRRAGSR
+188 LLLARRAASR
-198 LLARL
+198 TLARL
-203 APLLLLVAAMAL
+203 APLLLLVAAMAI

-221 ADGVAQ
+221 AQGVAQ

-238 GLPPLAT
+238 GLPPLDA

-251 LPSAALVALMGFVS
+251 LPPAALIALMGFVS
-265 SLAVA
+265 SLAVS

-277 GEKLLPAAEMRG
+277 GEKLLPAAELRG

-294 LVAAVSGGMPVA
+294 LVASVSGGLPVA

-313 LLHEAGSQSRGSL
+313 LLHEAGSATRWSL
-326 VFVAGFM
+326 VCVAGFM

-364 TLRHYGDAWRYAR
+364 SLKHYREAWAYAP
-377 AEGLLMIAV
+377 AEGLLMGAVSVAVLCWSIA
-386 TATVLLW
+386 
-393 SVGAALAI
+393 AALAL

-414 AQPHVARIGRVPGTH
+414 ARPHVARIGRVPGTQ
-429 HYRNVERYAVE
+429 HYRNLERYAVE
-440 CQPEV
+440 CRAEV
-445 VGLRIDESLV
+445 VGLRVDESLV
-455 FTNARGLA
+455 FTNARGLT
-463 DAVLARVAEHRAAV
+463 DAVLAHVRDHRAHV
-477 GEPRR
+477 GPPSR
-482 VLLLMAP
+482 VLMLMAP

-503 LHAGLQ
+503 LHTALA

-521 GPVLDRLR
+521 GPVLDKLN
-529 AVGWLERYDVSLYLS
+529 AIGWLERHDVSLYLS
-544 HHDGVQAGEHG
+544 HHEGIQAGEHA
-555 LRPSVADHDAPGQ
+555 LRPSLADHDAPGQ